1 MIWII
6 KRFLIIFYI
15 GDLIF
20 LFLENNK
27 LIQKISMKDFKEKY
41 NILKI
46 HTMKNLKKY
55 INSTLL

>member
-46 HTMKNLKKY
+46 HTMKN
-55 INSTLL
+55 